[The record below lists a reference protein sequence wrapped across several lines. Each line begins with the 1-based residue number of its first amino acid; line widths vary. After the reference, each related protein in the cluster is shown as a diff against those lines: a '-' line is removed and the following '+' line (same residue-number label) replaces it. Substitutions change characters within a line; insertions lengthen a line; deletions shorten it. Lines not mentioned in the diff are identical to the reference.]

1 MMANVTNIAGQRF
14 INRINAMKEQ
24 LEKVQVAAERIIE
37 VNKAI
42 RANFPVHYKVPDL
55 RVVH

>member
-42 RANFPVHYKVPDL
+42 RSSYPLRYKVPDL

>member
-24 LEKVQVAAERIIE
+24 LEKVQKAAERIIE

-42 RANFPVHYKVPDL
+42 RASFPIHYKVPDL
-55 RVVH
+55 RIVH

>member
-1 MMANVTNIAGQRF
+1 MNTIDEAIE
-14 INRINAMKEQ
+14 ILKAMKEQ

>member
-1 MMANVTNIAGQRF
+1 MTNVTNIAGQRF
-14 INRINAMKEQ
+14 INRINRMKAQ
-24 LEKVQVAAERIIE
+24 LEEVQRACERIIE

-42 RANFPVHYKVPDL
+42 RSNYRISYKVPDL